1 VKVTQASVQHEENVA
16 KIAVSRACI
25 LQGMACLSRVRE
37 VPARHGEHRDPPS
50 QPGSEGRPKRLM
62 NRGIDRIQG
71 LTPKEGPEDGCADS
85 VSARIRRFA
94 NHVPLTKA
102 TGHEH
107 AKKIDGAV
115 RDESQK

>member
-1 VKVTQASVQHEENVA
+1 M
-16 KIAVSRACI
+16 
-25 LQGMACLSRVRE
+25 QGMACLSRVRE
-37 VPARHGEHRDPPS
+37 VPARYGEHRDPPS
-50 QPGSEGRPKRLM
+50 IPGSEVEQAPDV
-62 NRGIDRIQG
+62 GIVVFKAG
-71 LTPKEGPEDGCADS
+71 LAKKGLEEGCADS

-107 AKKIDGAV
+107 ANKIDGAV